1 MARRII
7 QPDLEGRV
15 SHERL
20 TPAQERLASV
30 RSATRWLTIPGCL
43 FSAVMVAT
51 HVLSVMDHPIGW
63 SWLLLSSLGLA
74 AAFVQSAVRLK
85 WQRWSW
91 AGFIAALAAHG
102 YGMYRSYVAF
112 ADDPG
117 VMEVIPET
125 EMLLLAALLVVHGL
139 WSLLQRITQQQESE
153 ECI

>member
-15 SHERL
+15 SHESL

-51 HVLSVMDHPIGW
+51 SILSVMDHPIGW

-91 AGFIAALAAHG
+91 TGFIAALAVHG
-102 YGMYRSYVAF
+102 YGMHRSYIAF

-125 EMLLLAALLVVHGL
+125 EMLLLAALIVLHAL
-139 WSLLQRITQQQESE
+139 WSLFQRITQQQESE
-153 ECI
+153 A